1 MKVFRRFYRYINP
14 VIDPEVQHHMDRY
27 SMRSIYYASIA
38 VFVVE
43 TLLFLYALLTNLGS
57 MNQSVISSL
66 ISIGSCVVMCFVAS
80 LLSSW
85 SLRKKNL
92 SHKAF
97 VAIRIL
103 FFIAFMAWAID
114 VDFRHYRQE
123 TQMLTFFTV
132 SLMMICFVHF
142 RPWIGSLLIAGAHLV
157 FYLAIKSFDGAANLE
172 PLNFLVLAVV
182 SALANTILF
191 HNQIFLFSRQDALYD
206 RNQALREENRTDA
219 LTGIWN
225 RLGLERDA
233 QKMDGR
239 PMTAYMIDINYF
251 KEINDRYGHLAGDEL
266 LRETTEQL
274 KQIFPG
280 AHYYRYGG
288 DEFLVLTHKPACDN
302 YGSSTY
308 DFTDSKYGVRASL
321 SIGSAQSAPA
331 NYDELFHLISQADK
345 ALYVVKRRTH
355 SVEFGGHDRR
365 AQERK

>member
-1 MKVFRRFYRYINP
+1 
-14 VIDPEVQHHMDRY
+14 
-27 SMRSIYYASIA
+27 MRSIYYASIA

-57 MNQSVISSL
+57 MNQSVITSL
-66 ISIGSCVVMCFVAS
+66 ISVGSCVVMCFVAS

-142 RPWIGSLLIAGAHLV
+142 RPWIGSL
-157 FYLAIKSFDGAANLE
+157 
-172 PLNFLVLAVV
+172 P
-182 SALANTILF
+182 ILF

>member
-1 MKVFRRFYRYINP
+1 MKVLQRFFKYINP
-14 VIDPEVQHHMDRY
+14 KIDPDVQHHMDRY
-27 SMRSIYYASIA
+27 SMRSIYFASIA
-38 VFVVE
+38 VFIVE
-43 TLLFLYALLTNLGS
+43 TLLFLYALLTNLGTINRS
-57 MNQSVISSL
+57 LFISLLSV
-66 ISIGSCVVMCFVAS
+66 GSCVVMCFVAS
-80 LLSSW
+80 LLSAW

-92 SHKAF
+92 GHKGF
-97 VAIRIL
+97 SVIKFF

-114 VDFRHYRQE
+114 VDFRHYQHD

-142 RPWIGSLLIAGAHLV
+142 RPWIGSLLIIGAHLV
-157 FYLAIKSFDGAANLE
+157 LYLAINAFDGTAGME

-239 PMTAYMIDINYF
+239 PMTAYMADINYF
-251 KEINDRYGHLAGDEL
+251 KEINDQHGHLAGDEL
-266 LRETTEQL
+266 LRETTDRL

-288 DEFLVLTHKPACDN
+288 DEFLILTYKPACDN

-308 DFTDSKYGVRASL
+308 DFTDSTYGIRVSL
-321 SIGSAQSAPA
+321 SIGSAQSSPA
-331 NYDELFHLISQADK
+331 CYDDLFDLISRADK
-345 ALYVVKRRTH
+345 ALYEVKRRTH

-365 AQERK
+365 AQGRV

>member
-1 MKVFRRFYRYINP
+1 MKIFRRFFQYMNP
-14 VIDPEVQHHMDRY
+14 KIDPEIQHHIDRY

-43 TLLFLYALLTNLGS
+43 TLLFLYALLTSLGTL
-57 MNQSVISSL
+57 NRSVFISL
-66 ISIGSCVVMCFVAS
+66 ISVGCCVVMCFIAS
-80 LLSSW
+80 VLSAW
-85 SLRKKNL
+85 SLRKTNL
-92 SHKAF
+92 SHKGF
-97 VAIRIL
+97 TAIRL
-103 FFIAFMAWAID
+103 CFFIAFMAWAVD
-114 VDFRHYRQE
+114 VDFRHYRHD

-132 SLMMICFVHF
+132 SMMMICFVHF

-157 FYLAIKSFDGAANLE
+157 LYLAVSAFDGAASLE

-225 RLGLERDA
+225 RLALESDA

-239 PMTAYMIDINYF
+239 PLTAYMIDINYF
-251 KEINDRYGHLAGDEL
+251 KEINDRHGHLAGDEL
-266 LRETTEQL
+266 LRETTERL
-274 KQIFPG
+274 KKIFPG

-288 DEFLVLTHKPACDN
+288 DEFLVLTYKPACEN

-308 DFTDSKYGVRASL
+308 DFTDSKYGIHASL
-321 SIGSAQSAPA
+321 SIGSAQASPA
-331 NYDELFHLISQADK
+331 GYDELFELISRADK
-345 ALYVVKRRTH
+345 SLYEVKRRTH
-355 SVEFGGHDRR
+355 SVEFGGHERR
-365 AQERK
+365 ASGRL

>member
-14 VIDPEVQHHMDRY
+14 KIDPDVQHHMDRY

-43 TLLFLYALLTNLGS
+43 ALLFLYALLANFGAMSRSAIT
-57 MNQSVISSL
+57 SL
-66 ISIGSCVVMCFVAS
+66 ISVGTCVVMCFGTS
-80 LLSSW
+80 LLSAW
-85 SLRKKNL
+85 KIRKKDL

-97 VAIRIL
+97 VAIKIL
-103 FFIAFMAWAID
+103 FFIVFTAWAID
-114 VDFRHYRQE
+114 VDFRHYQQG

-157 FYLAIKSFDGAANLE
+157 LYLAANSFDGAANLDL
-172 PLNFLVLAVV
+172 PNYQVLAIV
-182 SALANTILF
+182 SALANAILY

-225 RLGLERDA
+225 RLALERDA

-251 KEINDRYGHLAGDEL
+251 KEINDRHGHVVGDAL
-266 LRETTEQL
+266 LCETTDHL
-274 KQIFPG
+274 KKIFPG
-280 AHYYRYGG
+280 AYYYRYGG
-288 DEFLVLTHKPACDN
+288 DEFLVLTYKPAYDN

-308 DFTDSKYGVRASL
+308 DFADSKYGVRATL
-321 SIGSAQSAPA
+321 SIGSAQSCPA
-331 NYDELFHLISQADK
+331 GYDDLFDLISQADK
-345 ALYVVKRRTH
+345 ALYEVKRRTH
-355 SVEFGGHDRR
+355 SAEFGGHDRR
-365 AQERK
+365 APGRA